1 MDGLAFLHDEKGVM
15 HRDIKPSNLGIVT
28 WNPPVGV
35 IFDLDSA
42 TCEETSE
49 DHMQGTQAFLAPEIV
64 ALKPW
69 AVSPNRGVPPLP
81 YGRKV
86 DVWALGLSAYV
97 TYAGAV
103 MANQCMTRELYQMIQ
118 KDLEREIQ
126 IDEDTVQ
133 VSLAKTILQMLC
145 WDVRERL
152 SAAKAVEA
160 FQKFDKQMD
169 ENAMTDIRGLGMKR
183 PHNGTPPLAGG
194 SPERRIPRNF

>member
-1 MDGLAFLHDEKGVM
+1 MNGQKELPVTTQVTLFRQFADGLAFLHDEKSVM

-49 DHMQGTQAFLAPEIV
+49 DHMQGTQAFLAPEIA
-64 ALKPW
+64 ALKRW
-69 AVSPNRGVPPLP
+69 AVSPKRAAPPLP

-97 TYAGAV
+97 TYAGVV
-103 MANQCMTRELYQMIQ
+103 MANQCVTHDLYQMIQ
-118 KDLEREIQ
+118 KDIEREIR

-133 VSLAKTILQMLC
+133 VSLAKIILQVLC

-160 FQKFDKQMD
+160 FQKADQ
-169 ENAMTDIRGLGMKR
+169 EHG
-183 PHNGTPPLAGG
+183 
-194 SPERRIPRNF
+194 